1 MVTYLGS
8 LVQLCCGE
16 GGTLQ
21 TNITGMCGECSQYL
35 SHTGFAPTH
44 GACAFPVYTAQASG
58 CSAGE
63 LSKVGPGLRALPRS
77 KLLRF
82 QVVLQGNCLKWALGC
97 VHFPCLSHSGSGS
110 RVFHKGTEL
119 VGPVF
124 CALPG
129 SEQLRR
135 PGAKQEH
142 SPQVGGA
149 SYHLPYPSCSVSWVL
164 SGSTISG
171 VPGVSSGQLISG
183 CDPPGRCQL
192 FKIPGRLG

>member
-1 MVTYLGS
+1 MGREEHYKQIPLACVGSACSVWATLG
-8 LVQLCCGE
+8 LLLLTAYV
-16 GGTLQ
+16 
-21 TNITGMCGECSQYL
+21 L
-35 SHTGFAPTH
+35 SWST
-44 GACAFPVYTAQASG
+44 
-58 CSAGE
+58 
-63 LSKVGPGLRALPRS
+63 
-77 KLLRF
+77 LLRF